1 MFDLLGPEQ
10 IIVIVTAVIIQVIK
24 IVWVN
29 LLKKPKPSKAVMRLL
44 VFVVSIPIGLVIG
57 GFVAPELGENPMQY
71 AIALVAAAG
80 EVLLYAHVFYK
91 GILAGVLEWLDKG
104 RALLAP

>member
-1 MFDLLGPEQ
+1 MFDLLSPEQ

-29 LLKKPKPSKAVMRLL
+29 LLKKPKPSKAFTRLL
-44 VFVVSIPIGLVIG
+44 VFVVSIPIGLLIG
-57 GFVAPELGENPMQY
+57 GFGVPELGEDPFQF
-71 AIALVAAAG
+71 AIALVTMAG
-80 EVLLYAHVFYK
+80 EVLIYAHVFYK